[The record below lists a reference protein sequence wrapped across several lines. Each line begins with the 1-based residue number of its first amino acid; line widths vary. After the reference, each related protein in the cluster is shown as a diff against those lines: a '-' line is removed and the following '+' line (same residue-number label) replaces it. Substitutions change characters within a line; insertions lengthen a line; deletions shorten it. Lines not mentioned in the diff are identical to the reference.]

1 MDRVRKVEGR
11 ISVGLAPQPP
21 MGELRYKINNLTP
34 PSGAGGLF
42 AMEFLSDLWNF
53 VKERKKWWLMPMIV
67 VLLLIGVL
75 IVIGGGSAI
84 APFIYTLF

>member
-1 MDRVRKVEGR
+1 
-11 ISVGLAPQPP
+11 
-21 MGELRYKINNLTP
+21 MGELKYTINNKLPHRGLGGFLT
-34 PSGAGGLF
+34 
-42 AMEFLSDLWNF
+42 MEFLSDLLKF
-53 VKERKKWWLMPMIV
+53 LKERKKWWLMPMIV

>member
-1 MDRVRKVEGR
+1 MVALIFVT
-11 ISVGLAPQPP
+11 IHP
-21 MGELRYKINNLTP
+21 LTP
-34 PSGAGGLF
+34 RGEAKKLNSPSEGGGLLT
-42 AMEFLSDLWNF
+42 MDFLSDLWNF
-53 VKERKKWWLMPMIV
+53 IKERKKWWLMPMIV